1 MLLKKELDVTDLS
14 IDIWKTEWTECIDSE
29 RQKINNSIPG
39 QEIILQSLRYFLE
52 SFFEGQVV
60 QKN

>member
-14 IDIWKTEWTECIDSE
+14 IDIWKTEWTECIDFE

-39 QEIILQSLRYFLE
+39 
-52 SFFEGQVV
+52 
-60 QKN
+60 